1 MEIEIVLLF
10 LIQTKQMKI
19 LEFTIKDIVIVFSIL
34 K

>member
-19 LEFTIKDIVIVFSIL
+19 LEFTIKNIVIVFSIL

>member
-1 MEIEIVLLF
+1 MKIEIVLLF

-19 LEFTIKDIVIVFSIL
+19 LEFTIKNIVIVFSIL